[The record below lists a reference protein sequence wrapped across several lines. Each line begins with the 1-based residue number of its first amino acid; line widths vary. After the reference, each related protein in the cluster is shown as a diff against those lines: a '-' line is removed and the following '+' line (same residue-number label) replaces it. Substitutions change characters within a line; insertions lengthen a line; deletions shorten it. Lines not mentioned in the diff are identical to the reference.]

1 MILTAPERERIRWH
15 CRRGMLELDL
25 ILNAF
30 LEEQFDELES
40 RELEAFTALLACPD
54 PDLLNLIMGHEEPV
68 GRQACEVVARL
79 RNVKTRCSLIPDSS
93 PSGEGEIRRVDG

>member
-1 MILTAPERERIRWH
+1 MILSAPERERIRWH

-30 LEEQFDELES
+30 LEKHFDELES
-40 RELEAFTALLACPD
+40 PELDAFRVLLACPD
-54 PDLLNLIMGHEEPV
+54 PQLLNLIMGHEEPV

-79 RNVKTRCSLIPDSS
+79 RKVKTT
-93 PSGEGEIRRVDG
+93 VAA